1 VTKQGLHRGDGHES
15 LSTTSVDLVDVNAL
29 LTADLFV
36 ENVYENGEKT
46 VVVGDNGLGKTIA
59 VTIIGGVVQAA
70 AEKPIDSL
78 DRLEPVTSDPS
89 SVGW

>member
-1 VTKQGLHRGDGHES
+1 MTKQGLRRGDGHES
-15 LSTTSVDLVDVNAL
+15 LSTTSVDIVDVNAL

-36 ENVYENGEKT
+36 ENVYENDEKT
-46 VVVGDNGLGKTIA
+46 VVVDNGLGKTIA